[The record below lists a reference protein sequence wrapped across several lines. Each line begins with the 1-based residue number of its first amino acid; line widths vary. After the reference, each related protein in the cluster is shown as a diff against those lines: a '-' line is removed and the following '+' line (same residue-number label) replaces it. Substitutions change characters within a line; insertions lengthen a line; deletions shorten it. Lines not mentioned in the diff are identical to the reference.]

1 MSFFKSNKSEEENTK
16 LLQEIL
22 ELTQIVKNHESTIE
36 KLQEESIQSQ
46 RTIQDLFRKQNETVF
61 NQKTRLDSLEEK
73 ISSQEVRMKE
83 QAEIGESQRNEVSQE
98 VTPNLVE
105 KINTEIAS
113 LSQSQMD
120 TRTRIN
126 TLTQALDMLG
136 NGMEEL
142 NKFIQQ
148 QEATKKVEDEKE
160 ESGEDWPKQTTKEV
174 ISSIKNEQKD
184 LFDKFSD
191 IVSEF
196 NANFHEELTDT
207 INKLQDSHDRILA
220 EIGDHYMP
228 KTIGH
233 ELQQLLNEFSDEFK
247 FETQNLRVQIANIKY
262 YQKELQQFKQE
273 IQTMIDHKI
282 NERFNPISRLLSSV
296 TTKTEEISLYLKNSE
311 ITLTPS
317 AKQSEN
323 TENHQESNNFTI

>member
-1 MSFFKSNKSEEENTK
+1 MSFFKSNKNVEENTK

-22 ELTQIVKNHESTIE
+22 ELTQIVKNHETTIE

-46 RTIQDLFRKQNETVF
+46 RTIQDLLRKQNEASF
-61 NQKTRLDSLEEK
+61 NQSTRLDSLEEK
-73 ISSQEVRMKE
+73 ISIQEERMNEQTEISRSQQNDFSSETTQKMEER
-83 QAEIGESQRNEVSQE
+83 
-98 VTPNLVE
+98 
-105 KINTEIAS
+105 INTEITS

-120 TRTRIN
+120 AQTRIN

-148 QEATKKVEDEKE
+148 QENTKEVESEKE
-160 ESGEDWPKQTTKEV
+160 ESGEDWSKQSTNEV
-174 ISSIKNEQKD
+174 ISSIKNDQKD
-184 LFDKFSD
+184 LFDKFSE
-191 IVSEF
+191 IVNEF
-196 NANFHEELTDT
+196 NANFQGQLTDT
-207 INKLQDSHDRILA
+207 INTLQNSHDRILA

-262 YQKELQQFKQE
+262 YQRELQQFKQE

-311 ITLTPS
+311 IQVTPS
-317 AKQSEN
+317 TKQSANSEN
-323 TENHQESNNFTI
+323 NQDSNNITI

>member
-1 MSFFKSNKSEEENTK
+1 MSFFKSNKSGEENTK

-22 ELTQIVKNHESTIE
+22 ELTQIVKSHESTIE

-46 RTIQDLFRKQNETVF
+46 RTIQDLLRKQNETEF

-73 ISSQEVRMKE
+73 IVNQEERVHRATMTT
-83 QAEIGESQRNEVSQE
+83 ESQQNEFSTENTRNMEE
-98 VTPNLVE
+98 R
-105 KINTEIAS
+105 INTKIVS

-120 TRTRIN
+120 TQTRIN

-142 NKFIQQ
+142 NRFIQQ
-148 QEATKKVEDEKE
+148 QETTRKLESKEE
-160 ESGEDWPKQTTKEV
+160 ESGEDWSKQKTVEV
-174 ISSIKNEQKD
+174 ISSIKNEQKE

-191 IVSEF
+191 IVNEF
-196 NANFHEELTDT
+196 NSNFHEEFTDT

-262 YQKELQQFKQE
+262 YQRELQQFKQE

-311 ITLTPS
+311 VIVNPS
-317 AKQSEN
+317 TKQSDN
-323 TENHQESNNFTI
+323 SKNHDDSSNITI

>member
-1 MSFFKSNKSEEENTK
+1 MSFFKSNRKEEENTK

-46 RTIQDLFRKQNETVF
+46 RTIQDLLRKQNETFF
-61 NQKTRLDSLEEK
+61 NQKARLDSLEEK
-73 ISSQEVRMKE
+73 ISSQEVRMNE
-83 QAEIGESQRNEVSQE
+83 QTEISRSQQNEVSTE
-98 VTPNLVE
+98 FTPNME
-105 KINTEIAS
+105 ERINTEIAS

-120 TRTRIN
+120 LQTKIN

-148 QEATKKVEDEKE
+148 QEATKKVVSEKE
-160 ESGEDWPKQTTKEV
+160 ENGEDWSKQTTNEV

-184 LFDKFSD
+184 LFDRFSD

-196 NANFHEELTDT
+196 NANFHEELSNT
-207 INKLQDSHDRILA
+207 ISKLQDSHDRILA

-233 ELQQLLNEFSDEFK
+233 ELQQLLNEFSDEFT

-262 YQKELQQFKQE
+262 YQRELQQFKQE

-311 ITLTPS
+311 IQITSST
-317 AKQSEN
+317 KQSEN
-323 TENHQESNNFTI
+323 SENNQDSNNITI

>member
-1 MSFFKSNKSEEENTK
+1 MSFFKSNKNVEENTK

-46 RTIQDLFRKQNETVF
+46 RTIQDLLRKQNDTDH
-61 NQKTRLDSLEEK
+61 NQRTRLDALEEK
-73 ISSQEVRMKE
+73 ISSQEVRINE
-83 QAEIGESQRNEVSQE
+83 QTEISRSQQHEVSPE
-98 VTPNLVE
+98 TTPNME
-105 KINTEIAS
+105 ERINTEIAS

-120 TRTRIN
+120 TQTRIS
-126 TLTQALDMLG
+126 TLTQALDILG
-136 NGMEEL
+136 TGMEEL
-142 NKFIQQ
+142 NQIIQQ
-148 QEATKKVEDEKE
+148 QVDTKTIESYKE
-160 ESGEDWPKQTTKEV
+160 EDGEDWSKQTTKEV
-174 ISSIKNEQKD
+174 INSIKNEQKN
-184 LFDKFSD
+184 LFDKFND
-191 IVSEF
+191 IVKEF

-207 INKLQDSHDRILA
+207 VNKLQDSHDRILA

-262 YQKELQQFKQE
+262 YQRELQQFKQE

-311 ITLTPS
+311 VTITPS
-317 AKQSEN
+317 TKQMENSEN
-323 TENHQESNNFTI
+323 DHNSSNFTI

>member
-1 MSFFKSNKSEEENTK
+1 MSFFKSNKSVEENTK

-46 RTIQDLFRKQNETVF
+46 RTIQDLLRKQNDTDF
-61 NQKTRLDSLEEK
+61 NQRTRLDALEEK
-73 ISSQEVRMKE
+73 ISSQEVRMNE
-83 QAEIGESQRNEVSQE
+83 QTEISRSQQNEVSTE
-98 VTPNLVE
+98 ATPNME
-105 KINTEIAS
+105 ERINTEIAS

-120 TRTRIN
+120 TQTRIN

-148 QEATKKVEDEKE
+148 QEATKKVEGEKE
-160 ESGEDWPKQTTKEV
+160 ESGEDWSKQSTNEV

-184 LFDKFSD
+184 LFDKFSN